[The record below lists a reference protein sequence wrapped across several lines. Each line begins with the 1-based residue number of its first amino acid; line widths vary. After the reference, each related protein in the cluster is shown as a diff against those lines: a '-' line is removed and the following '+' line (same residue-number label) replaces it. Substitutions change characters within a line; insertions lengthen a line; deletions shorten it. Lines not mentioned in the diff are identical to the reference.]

1 MRTVARY
8 GETGQSD
15 RARYLLDVLP
25 LTEPVMMFA
34 ESVGPATLRSLGA
47 IHLAAAAHFKQ
58 ELTVFVSYDHRLSD
72 GCRDIG
78 LATASPGAAI

>member
-47 IHLAAAAHFKQ
+47 IHLAAAAHLKQ